1 MVKFIDRARF
11 IASSLSSLADNLAEE
26 IRKLECKD
34 CLFSWIWMCQGQFNK
49 IKIHILQIEI
59 HLWYQYTYYIVKK
72 RC

>member
-34 CLFSWIWMCQGQFNK
+34 CDCFLEYECVKGNS
-49 IKIHILQIEI
+49 IK
-59 HLWYQYTYYIVKK
+59 
-72 RC
+72 